1 MTEHHDDETPGRDLP
16 AGAAPGA
23 EPADGRTVG
32 GEAHEDAVVEP
43 DGAAGAEPHVTADA
57 ERDGATG
64 AEDPQVAE
72 GADPG
77 DAAGGGPGGAPPPRR
92 PGSPW
97 WRLAV
102 AAVAVG
108 GLVWGASA
116 ADGSWRLDAGS
127 AGGNDGDDA
136 RGLEDPGAF
145 MEAALLA
152 CPGPEPLTAEGA
164 SPRVEVLA
172 AGAPESVL
180 DGIPPSRGDDGE
192 ATTPGPDEASSTQ
205 DPDAAAETAA
215 PDDAA
220 GTAAPDDAAAT
231 AAPDAAAATEEPDAA
246 DGTGGAQDDVAT
258 DADSLLR
265 LTGTGGSAAGLRRG
279 EPVGLPVGGPASAL
293 VEAQDGLAPGVVG
306 GQLGLGTDQGARGL
320 TLTGCT
326 APAEELW
333 LVGGGDEPGRTEQLV
348 LTNPGP
354 DAVTVEVSV
363 TGSDGPVATTGG
375 GGIVVPG
382 RGRVVELLD
391 AIAPG
396 ADAPVVRVASSGGP
410 VVAHLAEGYREGTT
424 DRGSEVVSAGAPPAT
439 DVVVPALPT
448 SHDDRPHDV
457 VLRLAAP
464 GDSEAVVDLTA
475 LTAEGTV
482 RLPDEVTRV
491 PAGSSVDV
499 ALEDLPEGAVAL
511 RLRSDEP
518 VVAGAWLDVLP
529 SDDEPTVVDGAE
541 GDGDAGADVTA
552 APSAGEDDGDEDGA
566 GEDGGDKDRTGEDGG
581 DEDGSTGQAEPLRRP
596 AGETAWVSSAV
607 PSTTPLGMALPG
619 RGLVPDGTSELA
631 LTAVDGTT
639 AWVTWVDEAGEE
651 EASWVDLPN
660 DTTELVPVPEDARAV
675 WVVGAGPAGVVAAL
689 HVGGGDESGPYV
701 TSATLPG
708 LPWQRQLTEVR
719 PVVP

>member
-1 MTEHHDDETPGRDLP
+1 MTEHDDDVTPEREPSAGPPP
-16 AGAAPGA
+16 AA
-23 EPADGRTVG
+23 EPAAGQTLG

-43 DGAAGAEPHVTADA
+43 GGTAGLEDA
-57 ERDGATG
+57 
-64 AEDPQVAE
+64 QVAE
-72 GADPG
+72 GAEVAEVADGAEGTDPE
-77 DAAGGGPGGAPPPRR
+77 APVGGGPGGAPPPRR

-108 GLVWGASA
+108 GLVWGAGA

-127 AGGNDGDDA
+127 TGGNDDDA
-136 RGLEDPGAF
+136 RGLDDPGAF
-145 MEAALLA
+145 VEAALLA

-265 LTGTGGSAAGLRRG
+265 LTGTGGSAVELRRG
-279 EPVGLPVGGPASAL
+279 EPVGLPVRGPASAL

-333 LVGGGDEPGRTEQLV
+333 LVGGGGEPGRTEQLV

-475 LTAEGTV
+475 LTADGTV

-499 ALEDLPEGAVAL
+499 ALDDLPEGAVAL

-541 GDGDAGADVTA
+541 GEGDAGADVTA
-552 APSAGEDDGDEDGA
+552 APS
-566 GEDGGDKDRTGEDGG
+566 TGEDGG

-607 PSTTPLGMALPG
+607 PSTTPIGMALPG

-689 HVGGGDESGPYV
+689 HVGGRDGTGPYV

>member
-1 MTEHHDDETPGRDLP
+1 MTEHHDDETPERELP
-16 AGAAPGA
+16 AGAAPAAG
-23 EPADGRTVG
+23 PADGRTVG

-43 DGAAGAEPHVTADA
+43 DGTAGLEDAPVAEGAEGEDG
-57 ERDGATG
+57 EDGAEG
-64 AEDPQVAE
+64 AE

-77 DAAGGGPGGAPPPRR
+77 AAVGGGPGGAPPPRR

-116 ADGSWRLDAGS
+116 ADGFWRLDAGS
-127 AGGNDGDDA
+127 TGGNDLDDA
-136 RGLEDPGAF
+136 RGLDDPGAF
-145 MEAALLA
+145 VEAALLA

-192 ATTPGPDEASSTQ
+192 ATTPGPDDAASTQ

-220 GTAAPDDAAAT
+220 ATAAPDEAAGTAAPDT
-231 AAPDAAAATEEPDAA
+231 AAATEEPDAA
-246 DGTGGAQDDVAT
+246 EGTGDAQDDVAT

-265 LTGTGGSAAGLRRG
+265 LTGTDGSAAELRRG
-279 EPVGLPVGGPASAL
+279 EPVGLPVRGPASAL

-320 TLTGCT
+320 TLAGCT

-363 TGSDGPVATTGG
+363 TGSDGPVAMTGG
-375 GGIVVPG
+375 AGIVVPG

-396 ADAPVVRVASSGGP
+396 ADAPVVRVTSSGGP
-410 VVAHLAEGYREGTT
+410 VVAHLAEGYRDGTT

-491 PAGSSVDV
+491 PVGSSVDV

-529 SDDEPTVVDGAE
+529 SDDEPTVVDGGQGD
-541 GDGDAGADVTA
+541 GDGDAGADGSA
-552 APSAGEDDGDEDGA
+552 APS
-566 GEDGGDKDRTGEDGG
+566 TGEEGG

-596 AGETAWVSSAV
+596 AGETAWVSSAA

-639 AWVTWVDEAGEE
+639 AWVTWVDEDGEE

-689 HVGGGDESGPYV
+689 HVGGQDETGPYV